1 MRIVATTDQHGLP
14 MCGEPFVGIGALYI
28 YNGQKKK
35 NHIRFMLNQTGCHRF
50 SLLLSLRATW
60 KFVKGPL
67 AEITV
72 TKPKSNLSRN
82 EVTALKELKNNFAL
96 NL

>member
-1 MRIVATTDQHGLP
+1 MRIVATIDQYGLP

-50 SLLLSLRATW
+50 SLLLSLRAILL
-60 KFVKGPL
+60 GNCQ
-67 AEITV
+67 
-72 TKPKSNLSRN
+72 S
-82 EVTALKELKNNFAL
+82 TACRDHCN
-96 NL
+96 

>member
-1 MRIVATTDQHGLP
+1 MGSHLLGSERYTSITD
-14 MCGEPFVGIGALYI
+14 
-28 YNGQKKK
+28 KKK
-35 NHIRFMLNQTGCHRF
+35 EPHPFHVKSNWMPPVQPPIVLK
-50 SLLLSLRATW
+50 SYLEI
-60 KFVKGPL
+60 VKGPL

>member
-1 MRIVATTDQHGLP
+1 MRIEVTTDQHGLP

-28 YNGQKKK
+28 YHGQKKEPHPF
-35 NHIRFMLNQTGCHRF
+35 HIKSNWMPPVQPSI
-50 SLLLSLRATW
+50 SLKSYLVT
-60 KFVKGPL
+60 VKAQL

-72 TKPKSNLSRN
+72 TKPKNNLSRN

>member
-14 MCGEPFVGIGALYI
+14 MSGEPFVGIGALYI

-35 NHIRFMLNQTGCHRF
+35 EPHPFHVKSNWMPPVQPPIVLK
-50 SLLLSLRATW
+50 SYLEI
-60 KFVKGPL
+60 VKGPL
-67 AEITV
+67 SEITV
-72 TKPKSNLSRN
+72 TKLKSNLSRN